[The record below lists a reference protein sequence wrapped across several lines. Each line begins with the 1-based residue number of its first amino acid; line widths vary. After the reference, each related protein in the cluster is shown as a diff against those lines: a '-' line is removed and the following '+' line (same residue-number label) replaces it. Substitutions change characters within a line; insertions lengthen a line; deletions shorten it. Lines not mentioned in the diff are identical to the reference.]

1 MLRRVAILLAAVL
14 AFAGCSGGTR
24 LAAGFGNGNSVH
36 TLDVDGAGR
45 SYRLYKPVGLP
56 SSAPLVV
63 MLHGGFGSAKQAER
77 SYGWDELADSEKFLV
92 AYPDGYHR
100 AWNANGGGCC
110 GRPAREGVDDIGF
123 VRAVVADIANNV
135 SIDPARVYVMGM
147 SNGAIMSYTLAC
159 NTSIFAAIGV
169 VSGTQLDPCQ
179 SPRPVSVIHI
189 HGTADPLVRYHGGPG
204 AGFARIDGPPVPD
217 LNAFWREV
225 NRCGAL
231 DTTTEGPVTTSGATC
246 ADNRRVVLL
255 TVDDAGHRWPSFA
268 TQTLWRFFA
277 AHFR

>member
-135 SIDPARVYVMGM
+135 SIDPARVYVTGM

-189 HGTADPLVRYHGGPG
+189 HGTADPLVRYHGR
-204 AGFARIDGPPVPD
+204 AR
-217 LNAFWREV
+217 
-225 NRCGAL
+225 
-231 DTTTEGPVTTSGATC
+231 
-246 ADNRRVVLL
+246 RRVRAHRRSAGARSQCVLARGQP
-255 TVDDAGHRWPSFA
+255 VRRAGYHDRRSGHHIGRHMRRQSPC
-268 TQTLWRFFA
+268 RA
-277 AHFR
+277 AHRR

>member
-1 MLRRVAILLAAVL
+1 M
-14 AFAGCSGGTR
+14 
-24 LAAGFGNGNSVH
+24 H

-135 SIDPARVYVMGM
+135 SIDPARVYVTGM

-169 VSGTQLDPCQ
+169 VSGTQLDPV
-179 SPRPVSVIHI
+179 SPRVRCRSSTSMARPIRWSAT
-189 HGTADPLVRYHGGPG
+189 TAGPAPGSRASTVR
-204 AGFARIDGPPVPD
+204 
-217 LNAFWREV
+217 
-225 NRCGAL
+225 RC
-231 DTTTEGPVTTSGATC
+231 PISMRSGARSTGAARWIPRPKVRSPHRAPHAPTIAVSC
-246 ADNRRVVLL
+246 CSPSMTPATDGRHLPPRHCGDSLQRTSDEDKTIRYILL
-255 TVDDAGHRWPSFA
+255 CSCRKT
-268 TQTLWRFFA
+268 
-277 AHFR
+277 

>member
-135 SIDPARVYVMGM
+135 SIDPARVYVTGM

-189 HGTADPLVRYHGGPG
+189 HGTCR
-204 AGFARIDGPPVPD
+204 RM
-217 LNAFWREV
+217 WR
-225 NRCGAL
+225 
-231 DTTTEGPVTTSGATC
+231 PM
-246 ADNRRVVLL
+246 
-255 TVDDAGHRWPSFA
+255 W
-268 TQTLWRFFA
+268 
-277 AHFR
+277 

>member
-135 SIDPARVYVMGM
+135 SIDPARVYVTGM

-169 VSGTQLDPCQ
+169 VSGTQLDP
-179 SPRPVSVIHI
+179 
-189 HGTADPLVRYHGGPG
+189 
-204 AGFARIDGPPVPD
+204 
-217 LNAFWREV
+217 
-225 NRCGAL
+225 
-231 DTTTEGPVTTSGATC
+231 
-246 ADNRRVVLL
+246 
-255 TVDDAGHRWPSFA
+255 
-268 TQTLWRFFA
+268 
-277 AHFR
+277 

>member
-135 SIDPARVYVMGM
+135 SIDPARVYVTGM

-255 TVDDAGHRWPSFA
+255 TVDDAGH
-268 TQTLWRFFA
+268 
-277 AHFR
+277 

>member
-92 AYPDGYHR
+92 AYR
-100 AWNANGGGCC
+100 
-110 GRPAREGVDDIGF
+110 
-123 VRAVVADIANNV
+123 
-135 SIDPARVYVMGM
+135 
-147 SNGAIMSYTLAC
+147 
-159 NTSIFAAIGV
+159 
-169 VSGTQLDPCQ
+169 
-179 SPRPVSVIHI
+179 
-189 HGTADPLVRYHGGPG
+189 
-204 AGFARIDGPPVPD
+204 
-217 LNAFWREV
+217 
-225 NRCGAL
+225 
-231 DTTTEGPVTTSGATC
+231 
-246 ADNRRVVLL
+246 
-255 TVDDAGHRWPSFA
+255 
-268 TQTLWRFFA
+268 
-277 AHFR
+277 